1 MGSQFTIVRSGWV
14 QLFGGALSILLTG
27 GVPAGGQGQVPVES
41 ATSQSAEIEEP
52 VASPHAKEDF
62 AGTWDYN
69 ADDSIDIRTGRPE
82 QRPRS
87 ATQRGGVTGTGRAGT
102 STTRG
107 GGGGGGA
114 DPASPART
122 SGTEG
127 AGGGE
132 RRGGMTPSVGPTPE
146 MLREAR
152 DTARDLLE
160 VAERLTIKVT
170 PDTVSITDDLDRE
183 RTYLTD
189 GRRQRHQIAA
199 ARFEIRSEWR
209 DSQLVQQIAGGFDF
223 KMTQTFFLSPDGSR
237 LFLMVRVGQ
246 PRKNVP
252 QVGFNRVYD
261 RVE

>member
-1 MGSQFTIVRSGWV
+1 VGSHFTIVRSGQV
-14 QLFGGALSILLTG
+14 RLLGGAISILLLA
-27 GVPAGGQGQVPVES
+27 GVPVGGQVQAPVERD
-41 ATSQSAEIEEP
+41 AARPAEIEEP
-52 VASPHAKEDF
+52 VAAPHAKEDF

-87 ATQRGGVTGTGRAGT
+87 ATQRGGLTGTGRAGT
-102 STTRG
+102 STTRAG
-107 GGGGGGA
+107 GGGGSN
-114 DPASPART
+114 PASPARA
-122 SGTEG
+122 GATEG
-127 AGGGE
+127 AGGAE
-132 RRGGMTPSVGPTPE
+132 RGGGVTSSVGPTPE
-146 MLREAR
+146 MIRETR

-160 VAERLTIKVT
+160 VAERLTIKVN

-223 KMTQTFFLSPDGSR
+223 KMTQTFFLSPDGRR

>member
-1 MGSQFTIVRSGWV
+1 MVRSSQV
-14 QLFGGALSILLTG
+14 RLLGGAVSLLLMA
-27 GVPAGGQGQVPVES
+27 GVPAGGQIQVPVERD
-41 ATSQSAEIEEP
+41 APRPAEIEEP
-52 VASPHAKEDF
+52 VAAPHAKEDF
-62 AGTWDYN
+62 AGIWDYN

-107 GGGGGGA
+107 SGGGGGS
-114 DPASPART
+114 DPASPARS

-127 AGGGE
+127 VGGGE
-132 RRGGMTPSVGPTPE
+132 RRGGMTPAIGPTPE
-146 MLREAR
+146 MVREAR

-160 VAERLTIKVT
+160 VAERLTIKVN
-170 PDTVSITDDLDRE
+170 PDTVSITDDLERE

-223 KMTQTFFLSPDGSR
+223 KMTQTYFLSPDGRR

-261 RVE
+261 RLE